1 MTNVVSKSCPDGN
14 THGQMRLVI
23 HGPGNPPRWKN
34 TMDYD
39 AHAMTVVVPDLT
51 RHGWKLEANDRLN
64 RFDLYSPWTE
74 ALS

>member
-1 MTNVVSKSCPDGN
+1 MA
-14 THGQMRLVI
+14 
-23 HGPGNPPRWKN
+23 
-34 TMDYD
+34 YD

-64 RFDLYSPWTE
+64 RFDLFSPWTE